1 MWNGQFNKEYEEA
14 AEEIIANFQK
24 DVRTN
29 LFLAQ
34 MLGEGDGPDTKA
46 RRDLFS
52 GPMSR
57 RRFHQGVDEEDS
69 DEGVEEALRVAD
81 RKFSEDIAV
90 VVRLMNK
97 YDDDAV
103 ISELYWFPGSNP
115 AGGSSFL
122 PPMGRFWQCVCV
134 FRGFSPFLSVVPVL
148 CWLFLCIVLV
158 CCCSVGV
165 APCWC
170 TGALWALLLCIWA
183 QLSLIQ
189 LVLITLLK
197 MFFKVLSGSQANY

>member
-1 MWNGQFNKEYEEA
+1 MLEVTQQAELRNRVMWNGEFNEEYEAA

-103 ISELYWFPGSNP
+103 ISELYWY
-115 AGGSSFL
+115 
-122 PPMGRFWQCVCV
+122 M
-134 FRGFSPFLSVVPVL
+134 
-148 CWLFLCIVLV
+148 I
-158 CCCSVGV
+158 
-165 APCWC
+165 
-170 TGALWALLLCIWA
+170 
-183 QLSLIQ
+183 
-189 LVLITLLK
+189 
-197 MFFKVLSGSQANY
+197 

>member
-1 MWNGQFNKEYEEA
+1 MSMRAPPKSNKPKNRRHESAGDKLIAQSAQLQNKLVLEVTQQAELRNRVMWNGQFNEEYEEA
-14 AEEIIANFQK
+14 AEEIIADFQK

-97 YDDDAV
+97 FDDDAV
-103 ISELYWFPGSNP
+103 ISELYWY
-115 AGGSSFL
+115 
-122 PPMGRFWQCVCV
+122 M
-134 FRGFSPFLSVVPVL
+134 
-148 CWLFLCIVLV
+148 I
-158 CCCSVGV
+158 
-165 APCWC
+165 
-170 TGALWALLLCIWA
+170 
-183 QLSLIQ
+183 
-189 LVLITLLK
+189 
-197 MFFKVLSGSQANY
+197 